1 MVSSETMNFKK
12 VFEALVSF
20 FEERRIDYALIG
32 AFALMAYGYARFTRD
47 VDFVVRKENKE
58 HIIAFVESLG
68 YETIYKSE
76 GFSNHVHPISSLGR
90 IDFVYVGESSADK
103 IFSEVRRL
111 KLFKNINLPVASPEH
126 IVALKVFA
134 IKNDPQRF
142 HSEMAD
148 IKALMDMKIVN
159 EDTVKR
165 YFKKWNLVDVLDVN
179 GVKKNGY

>member
-1 MVSSETMNFKK
+1 MVANQIMNFRK

-20 FEERRIDYALIG
+20 FEKNNSDCALIG

-47 VDFVVRKENKE
+47 VDFIVRKENKG

-68 YETIYKSE
+68 YETVYISE
-76 GFSNHVHPISSLGR
+76 GFSNHVHPLSSLGR
-90 IDFVYVGESSADK
+90 IDFVYVGESTANK

-111 KLFKNINLPVASPEH
+111 KLFKNIHVPVASPEH

>member
-1 MVSSETMNFKK
+1 MVANQIMNFRK

-20 FEERRIDYALIG
+20 FEKNNIDCAL
-32 AFALMAYGYARFTRD
+32 
-47 VDFVVRKENKE
+47 
-58 HIIAFVESLG
+58 
-68 YETIYKSE
+68 
-76 GFSNHVHPISSLGR
+76 
-90 IDFVYVGESSADK
+90 
-103 IFSEVRRL
+103 
-111 KLFKNINLPVASPEH
+111 

>member
-1 MVSSETMNFKK
+1 MNFRK
-12 VFEALVSF
+12 VFETLVSF
-20 FEERRIDYALIG
+20 FEKKDIDYALIG

-47 VDFVVRKENKE
+47 VDFIVRKEDKGQ
-58 HIIAFVESLG
+58 IIAFIESLG
-68 YETIYKSE
+68 YETVYVSE

-90 IDFVYVGESSADK
+90 IDFLYISESTAHK

-134 IKNDPQRF
+134 IKNDPERL

-148 IKALMDMKIVN
+148 IKALVDMNIVS

-165 YFKKWNLVDVLDVN
+165 YFKKWNLVDLYEAN
-179 GVKKNGY
+179 GVRKDGS